1 MTIKLL
7 DGSKCKDFHG
17 GWYPHMQKAIGKT
30 VSDIKVTNPY
40 DFKTN
45 HFIEYEHYYYVWLNH
60 IVRTLLLCVAKSYAL
75 LLG

>member
-17 GWYPHMQKAIGKT
+17 GWYPHMEKAVGKT

-45 HFIEYEHYYYVWLNH
+45 HFIEYEQYYYVWLNDMH
-60 IVRTLLLCVAKSYAL
+60 YFWDKRFIEIVEETEQ
-75 LLG
+75 